1 MRVDVV
7 VHVEVVVRVNDATAR
22 ATQKIEEAATE
33 LTNGN
38 S

>member
-1 MRVDVV
+1 MR
-7 VHVEVVVRVNDATAR
+7 VVRVNDATAR